1 MLMFLKSLMGLT
13 LCLFQL
19 QRLIIET
26 IVVLIVEETFI
37 VMNAGKGITV
47 RRVIKD
53 VKGQIAVELKTTDLR
68 SSTFRT

>member
-1 MLMFLKSLMGLT
+1 
-13 LCLFQL
+13 L
-19 QRLIIET
+19 QRLIIEK
-26 IVVLIVEETFI
+26 IVVLIVEGTYI
-37 VMNAGKGITV
+37 VMNAEKGITV